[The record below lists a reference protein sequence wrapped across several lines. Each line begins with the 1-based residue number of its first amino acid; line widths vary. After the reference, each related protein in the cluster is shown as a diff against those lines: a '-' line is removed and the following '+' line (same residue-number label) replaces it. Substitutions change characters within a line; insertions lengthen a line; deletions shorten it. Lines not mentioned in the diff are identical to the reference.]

1 MIRNRKPSVSARP
14 AKVSAGLA
22 KLTIADTVNSPPN
35 NAQAQRAGMSSV
47 ESAKF
52 STPRARNMSPT
63 RMPTV
68 VTDAWSN

>member
-1 MIRNRKPSVSARP
+1 MSARP

-22 KLTIADTVNSPPN
+22 KQTIADTRNSPPN
-35 NAQAQRAGMSSV
+35 SAQAQRPGTSSV
-47 ESAKF
+47 ESAMF
-52 STPRARNMSPT
+52 STPSARNISPT